1 MLTKES
7 VLATVN
13 SFKETIS
20 VDDLIERIIMLEK
33 IEVGLKQSESGE
45 VITEVDL
52 EKRME
57 EWFV

>member
-1 MLTKES
+1 
-7 VLATVN
+7 
-13 SFKETIS
+13 
-20 VDDLIERIIMLEK
+20 MLEK